1 MVNPLSQNRFKSSV
15 LVYGLSPFDQNAVWS
30 TMLLIKREINY
41 IALQIRRVNIWFLSP
56 KTTIYGSNYVSDTLC
71 NTVATL
77 PNRTN
82 WYHIGY
88 ILKVMTTSI
97 LFGLCG
103 VLLQK
108 TYIIWLS
115 NLLTL
120 RVLDE
125 KIITETC
132 RVQISTFVFA
142 FDTLWLL
149 RTILYYISY
158 ICNWTNDSCGG
169 LDCGW
174 PIVDKST

>member
-1 MVNPLSQNRFKSSV
+1 
-15 LVYGLSPFDQNAVWS
+15 
-30 TMLLIKREINY
+30 
-41 IALQIRRVNIWFLSP
+41 
-56 KTTIYGSNYVSDTLC
+56 
-71 NTVATL
+71 
-77 PNRTN
+77 
-82 WYHIGY
+82 
-88 ILKVMTTSI
+88 MTTSI

-142 FDTLWLL
+142 FDTL
-149 RTILYYISY
+149 
-158 ICNWTNDSCGG
+158 
-169 LDCGW
+169 
-174 PIVDKST
+174 

>member
-30 TMLLIKREINY
+30 TILLIKREINY

-56 KTTIYGSNYVSDTLC
+56 TTTIYCSNYVSDTIC
-71 NTVATL
+71 NIVSTL
-77 PNRTN
+77 PHRTH
-82 WYHIGY
+82 WYHIRY
-88 ILKVMTTSI
+88 ILKVMATSI
-97 LFGLCG
+97 IVGGFR

-125 KIITETC
+125 NVITETC
-132 RVQISTFVFA
+132 RVQISTFVFV

-158 ICNWTNDSCGG
+158 ICN
-169 LDCGW
+169 
-174 PIVDKST
+174 